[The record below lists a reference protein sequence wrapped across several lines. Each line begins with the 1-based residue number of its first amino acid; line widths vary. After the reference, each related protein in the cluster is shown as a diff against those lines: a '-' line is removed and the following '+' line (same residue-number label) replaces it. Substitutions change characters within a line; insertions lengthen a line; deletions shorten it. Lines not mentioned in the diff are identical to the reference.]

1 MKRFAPVLA
10 AILVGCASSGVIPID
25 RGAFLITKDLAAPGV
40 TGTRVL
46 ADLYV
51 EANAHCAKTSQV
63 VETIDKSS
71 VDPIPFVRA
80 GSAKLEFRCISPA

>member
-1 MKRFAPVLA
+1 MDK
-10 AILVGCASSGVIPID
+10 GT
-25 RGAFLITKDLAAPGV
+25 FLITKDLAAPGV

-51 EANAHCAKTSQV
+51 EANAHCAATNQTV
-63 VETIDKSS
+63 QTIDKTT

-80 GSAKLEFRCISPA
+80 GSAKLEFRCVP